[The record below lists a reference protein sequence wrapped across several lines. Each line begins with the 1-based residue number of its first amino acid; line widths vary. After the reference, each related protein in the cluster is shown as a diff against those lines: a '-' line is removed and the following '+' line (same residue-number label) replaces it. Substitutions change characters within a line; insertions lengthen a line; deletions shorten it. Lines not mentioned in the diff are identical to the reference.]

1 MFNFLSPLY
10 WIFVFLLFGF
20 LGGSRRTYQKLVHRS
35 LPLSRVGDYSAIL
48 GGPWAG
54 GAGLKLGCWIC
65 QAPCSGIIFL
75 LFGFLGGSVRTIK
88 NMSYGSLSL
97 SRTGD
102 YNQILGGP

>member
-20 LGGSRRTYQKLVHRS
+20 LGGSKRTYQKLVHRS

-65 QAPCSGIIFL
+65 QAPCSGIIF
-75 LFGFLGGSVRTIK
+75 FVVWVSRRQYK
-88 NMSYGSLSL
+88 NNKKYVVWKSFFVE
-97 SRTGD
+97 
-102 YNQILGGP
+102 NW